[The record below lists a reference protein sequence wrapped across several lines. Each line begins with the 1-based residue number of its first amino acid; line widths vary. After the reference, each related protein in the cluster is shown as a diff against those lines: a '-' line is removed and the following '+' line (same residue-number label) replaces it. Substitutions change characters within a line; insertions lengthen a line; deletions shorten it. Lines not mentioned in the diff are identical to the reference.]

1 MKTFITLILFTF
13 TTCFSAFTLAQPVDD
28 AKQTVTTSQ
37 MVSINNANTKQL
49 SSLRGIG
56 SKKAQAIVTYRE
68 QNGAFKTVDGLLK
81 VKGIGHKILSDNKQR
96 LKM

>member
-1 MKTFITLILFTF
+1 MKTLLTLILFTL
-13 TTCFSAFTLAQPVDD
+13 TTCFSTFTLAQPVDG

-37 MVSINNANTKQL
+37 MVSINSGNIKQL
-49 SSLRGIG
+49 ISLRGIG
-56 SKKAQAIVTYRE
+56 TKKAQAIMSYRE

-81 VKGIGHKILSDNKQR
+81 VKGIGHKILTDNKQR